1 MARAM
6 RAELARP
13 SDAKRSENNGSVLG
27 PVAGCEHRGSEVG
40 HVRMAVDFDAV
51 RRNAADQGLILQEIA
66 IMYEGLTDEEV
77 QTLTE
82 RGLVG
87 VALERPGA
95 LLGKF
100 TSDGE
105 ALFPHKAVGIHYLGA

>member
-1 MARAM
+1 
-6 RAELARP
+6 
-13 SDAKRSENNGSVLG
+13 
-27 PVAGCEHRGSEVG
+27 
-40 HVRMAVDFDAV
+40 
-51 RRNAADQGLILQEIA
+51 
-66 IMYEGLTDEEV
+66 MYEGLTDEEV